1 MGERKSSAKKIE
13 LTPFDKLFQ
22 QNAVETVQEIALAQ
36 LQPFHN
42 HPFKVVD
49 DEEMNKLV
57 ESIAEK
63 GVVMPAIARP
73 LQGGGY
79 ELISG
84 HRRKYACEKLGLDTM
99 PVLVRELEEDEAVI
113 IMVDSNVQREHILPS
128 EKAFSYKMK
137 LEAIKYQ
144 GERTDLTS
152 GQVVQKLKE
161 KYSVEV
167 VADEAGESYKQIQR
181 FIRLTELL
189 PTLLEMVDKGKLKL
203 NPAVELSY
211 LLKGEQEGVL
221 ECMETLQCIPSLEQA
236 KKLKKYSQEKKLNES
251 VIEVI
256 LSEATE
262 KGTALTLK
270 KRDLKQ
276 YFPKSYSKKDM
287 ETVIFELLKQWQQQQ
302 NIEENE

>member
-36 LQPFHN
+36 LQPFYN
-42 HPFKVVD
+42 HPFKVVN

-137 LEAIKYQ
+137 LEAIKHQ

-211 LLKGEQEGVL
+211 LLKEEQKGVL

-236 KKLKKYSQEKKLNES
+236 KKLKN
-251 VIEVI
+251 
-256 LSEATE
+256 
-262 KGTALTLK
+262 TAK
-270 KRDLKQ
+270 KR
-276 YFPKSYSKKDM
+276 
-287 ETVIFELLKQWQQQQ
+287 
-302 NIEENE
+302 N